1 MRRPTRRSR
10 SALSAGTIGY
20 FGSKVAP
27 WTTNATAIG
36 TTTAAVTAMDAKVVA
51 AQAKLAAKIAAHET
65 AKNAT
70 AALDNAVDALIDAGM
85 DIVRQIRAKAEIDGN
100 DVYEL
105 AEIPAPATPGPI
117 GPLGT
122 PTEFSATFDG
132 AGGLEIKWKCTN
144 PKNSGGT
151 VYQVWRRIGGVG
163 EVVFLANAGEKKFLD
178 TTIPAGSSQVT
189 YQIRAIRSTS
199 AGASAQ
205 FNVNF
210 GMSSGGPMVA
220 SVVQTPVEPKMA
232 A

>member
-1 MRRPTRRSR
+1 MSLYPRDK
-10 SALSAGTIGY
+10 AGTIGY
-20 FGSKVAP
+20 FRSKVAP

-36 TTTAAVTAMDAKVVA
+36 TTSAAVTAMDAKVDA
-51 AQAKLAAKIAAHET
+51 AQAKLDAKIAAHEA

-70 AALDNAVDALIDAGM
+70 AALDTAVDELIVAGM

-100 DVYEL
+100 GVYTL

-122 PTEFSATFDG
+122 PTEFGATFDG
-132 AGGLEIKWKCTN
+132 AGGLNLKWKCTN

-151 VYQVWRRIGGVG
+151 VYQVWRRVGGVG
-163 EVVFLANAGEKKFLD
+163 EFSFLGNAGGKRFLD

-189 YQIRAIRSTS
+189 YQVRAIRSTS
-199 AGASAQ
+199 AGEWAQ

-210 GMSSGGPMVA
+210 GTSSSGAMTA
-220 SVVQTPVEPKMA
+220 SVVQTPVEPKLA